1 MAYQY
6 PNLWQG
12 CVGAW
17 CPSVDRSRSTLLTDF
32 SGRGNNGLLTGM
44 DPGTDWVASHGK
56 IALDL
61 DGSGDRIAV
70 AHNAAFNIT
79 DSITLCG
86 WVNLRSIDSGRYT
99 ALIDKDR
106 STQWS
111 LLASYSAISQARFI
125 CNIGGV
131 RRDAQQL
138 GSSMPVGEWVHLTGS
153 YSPGVARIFL
163 NGILNAEYTS
173 WSGAIGTN
181 TGGMTLGT
189 MSGYESSGINGLTD
203 DLRIYN
209 RALDPSEVAQ
219 LASRRGVAY
228 TPMPRR
234 RVYIMGSGG
243 GTRGLRLGSTTINKA
258 YLGSTEIKKV
268 YLGATLIHDTT
279 G

>member
-44 DPGTDWVASHGK
+44 DPGTDWVASNDK
-56 IALDL
+56 IALDFNMAETNRVVTTFNSTKLYDLSRVTISVWFRARSSGEGLVGRLL
-61 DGSGDRIAV
+61 DCKEATGFSISNQNSTSSYAFWLNGTNLTFSHDGTTFGHVACVYDSNSSSKIAYSNGKVANQATQTGLLTADVQPLIFGDRY
-70 AHNAAFNIT
+70 
-79 DSITLCG
+79 S
-86 WVNLRSIDSGRYT
+86 
-99 ALIDKDR
+99 
-106 STQWS
+106 
-111 LLASYSAISQARFI
+111 SYRRF
-125 CNIGGV
+125 
-131 RRDAQQL
+131 D
-138 GSSMPVGEWVHLTGS
+138 
-153 YSPGVARIFL
+153 
-163 NGILNAEYTS
+163 GIL
-173 WSGAIGTN
+173 
-181 TGGMTLGT
+181 
-189 MSGYESSGINGLTD
+189 D
-203 DLRIYN
+203 DIRIYN
-209 RALDPSEVAQ
+209 RALTPSEVAQ